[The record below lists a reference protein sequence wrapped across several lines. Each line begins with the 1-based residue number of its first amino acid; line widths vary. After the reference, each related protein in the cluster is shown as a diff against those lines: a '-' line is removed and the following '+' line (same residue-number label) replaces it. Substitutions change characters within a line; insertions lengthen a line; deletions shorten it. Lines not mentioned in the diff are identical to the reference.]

1 MNPANRFIVFLILLM
16 TYGYGSV
23 GAQTELTFSD
33 TPVAGFEAYDC
44 EFVPD
49 TNEVIISASLFGAN
63 GLPIP
68 VSDVNLSITILG
80 ESAPLISDDIA
91 FATVTDRPPLQMIIV
106 LDTTETMPVEE
117 IIDRMVEELFP
128 RLPVADEVALIT
140 FSQEI
145 QPRTAFYTD
154 KNRLVNEHVL
164 DLQIL
169 EGDNRLYA
177 AMLDGI
183 TSFQL
188 DSDARKVVLVLSDS
202 GRRESDD
209 TLVEDIVARAQL
221 NNVQIFLMG
230 FYTLDFPRA
239 NREDFLAIAD
249 GGGGYAWFYDQAY
262 ISRADVAEQAGIY
275 LNEFVDTLNSEFSIT
290 VNMQNLDTGSANFIE
305 FNLTADTAN
314 DTRLETTVSC
324 PIERLEHSIIFVDEL
339 SDAVVRGRLDVGV
352 VVSSDF
358 PAEDTV
364 IIFTVNGE
372 VAQDTGE
379 SIYTI
384 DSTTRTSG
392 YYTIVAQLLDRRGNI
407 LATTPTSIRVFSQQN
422 LTLSVN
428 SQESN
433 PAGVNLI
440 VQASQTAEGLTEA
453 EFTIAL
459 ISAPDEERVVGRAPF
474 DVNNTAQ
481 YTINDL
487 NSVTSQLFP
496 ELPANTQFIFGGRAT
511 GLTIND
517 PFFAVSD
524 EVTITVNELP
534 DSTPIPIEAEAQIA
548 VKPIQITDD
557 MLWILIAILMLIVN
571 ILLFTTIRR
580 ARIRKLII
588 IPDDYELSAPL
599 MTITVYINGVSQSH
613 TLTKRTI
620 LIGRGS
626 SNDINL
632 GSDSNISRNHGVVMW
647 RNGRWIYT
655 NRKSHLSSII
665 NEHKHRGYLYYR
677 LKPFTEILVGN
688 SLLVFHE
695 NSQQD
700 VSELVKTN
708 I

>member
-1 MNPANRFIVFLILLM
+1 MNPVNRFIVFMILVIV
-16 TYGYGSV
+16 YSFGSV
-23 GAQTELTFSD
+23 AAQTEPTFSD

-49 TNEVIISASLFGAN
+49 TNEVIISASLFGAR

-68 VSDVNLSITILG
+68 VSDVNLSITALG
-80 ESAPLISDDIA
+80 ETAPLISDDVA

-117 IIDRMVEELFP
+117 IIDRMIEDLFP

-154 KNRLVNEHVL
+154 KNRLINEHVM
-164 DLQIL
+164 DLQVL

-177 AMLDGI
+177 AMLEA
-183 TSFQL
+183 TSSFQL
-188 DSDARKVVLVLSDS
+188 NSDARKVVLVLSDS
-202 GRRESDD
+202 GRRGSDN
-209 TLVEDIVARAQL
+209 TPVEDIVARAQL

-239 NREDFLAIAD
+239 NREDFFAIAD
-249 GGGGYAWFYDQAY
+249 GSGGYAWFYDQEY
-262 ISRADVAEQAGIY
+262 ISRADVAGQAGVY

-290 VNMQNLDTGSANFIE
+290 VNLQSLDTGSANFIE
-305 FNLTADTAN
+305 FNLVADTAN
-314 DTRLETTVSC
+314 DLVLETTVSC
-324 PIERLEHSIIFVDEL
+324 PVERLEHSIIFVDDVA
-339 SDAVVRGRLDVGV
+339 DAVVRGTLDIGV
-352 VVSSDF
+352 VANSDF
-358 PAEDTV
+358 PVEDTV
-364 IIFTVNGE
+364 IIFKVNDE

-379 SIYTI
+379 SIYTF

-407 LATTPTSIRVFSQQN
+407 LATTPASIRLFAQQN

-440 VQASQTAEGLTEA
+440 LQAPQTAEGLTGA
-453 EFTIAL
+453 EFTIAPV
-459 ISAPDEERVVGRAPF
+459 SAPEDERVVGRASF
-474 DVNNTAQ
+474 DVNNRAE
-481 YTINDL
+481 YLINDL

-496 ELPANTQFIFGGRAT
+496 ELPASTQFVFGGRAT

-517 PFFAVSD
+517 PYFAVSD
-524 EVTITVNELP
+524 DVTITVSEAP
-534 DSTPIPIEAEAQIA
+534 DPTPASVIAETQSAPATFQIS
-548 VKPIQITDD
+548 DN
-557 MLWILIAILMLIVN
+557 MLWMLIAFLIFIVN
-571 ILLFTTIRR
+571 LLLFAAIRR
-580 ARIRKLII
+580 ARIRKLIVT
-588 IPDDYELSAPL
+588 PDDYELSAPL
-599 MTITVYINGVSQSH
+599 MTITVYTNGVSQTH

-620 LIGRGS
+620 FVGRGS

-655 NRKSHLSSII
+655 NRKSHLRALI
-665 NEHKHRGYLYYR
+665 NERKRRGFLYFR
-677 LKPFTEILVGN
+677 LKPFTEILIGN

-700 VSELVKTN
+700 VSEFVKTN